1 MKYFIAHRGES
12 FFAPENTLA
21 AIKQAWIHNADGVE
35 IDIRLSKDNKIVVI
49 HDANTKRTS
58 GVSRSVKSQSL
69 ESLKKLDV
77 GRWKGKKWLN
87 EKIPTLEEVLENV
100 PAGKFVMIEIKSSI
114 AILPSLKK
122 LLHKSSIKNSQI
134 KLAGFGLKKMSLVK
148 KTLPQF
154 EVYRIK
160 RVDRENIILNSYRLN
175 RLIKSSKKNNLDG
188 VSLSYSRWLDKK
200 KIEKIKSSGLKVYV
214 WTVDSPPKALR
225 LINSEIDGIISNKSS
240 WLRNKLDEIKARNP
254 GL

>member
-1 MKYFIAHRGES
+1 MISFIAHRGES
-12 FFAPENTLA
+12 FIAPENTLA
-21 AIKQAWIHNADGVE
+21 AIKLAWTNNADGVE
-35 IDIRLSKDNKIVVI
+35 IDVRLSKDKKIVVI
-49 HDANTKRTS
+49 HDMNTKRTS
-58 GVSRSVKSQSL
+58 GLSRRVKSHSI

-77 GRWKGKKWLN
+77 GSWKGKKWLN
-87 EKIPTLEEVLENV
+87 ERIPTLKEILENV
-100 PAGKFVMIEIKSSI
+100 PSSKFVMVEIKSSI
-114 AILPSLKK
+114 AILPLLKK
-122 LLHKSSIKNSQI
+122 LLGKTHLKNSQI
-134 KLAGFGLKKMSLVK
+134 KLAGFGLKKMSLIK

-200 KIEKIKSSGLKVYV
+200 KIERIKSSGLKVYV

-225 LINSEIDGIISNKSS
+225 LINSGIDGIISNKST
-240 WLRNKLDEIKARNP
+240 WLRDKL
-254 GL
+254 L

>member
-12 FFAPENTLA
+12 SLVPENTLA
-21 AIKQAWIHNADGVE
+21 SIKQAWFHNADGVE
-35 IDIRLSKDNKIVVI
+35 IDVRLSKDNKIVVI

-58 GVSRSVKSQSL
+58 GVSGKVKSYTL

-77 GRWKGKKWLN
+77 GVWKGKKWLN
-87 EKIPTLEEVLENV
+87 ERIPTLEEVLETI
-100 PAGKFVMIEIKSSI
+100 PTGKFVMIEIKSSI

-148 KTLPQF
+148 KALPQF
-154 EVYRIK
+154 EVFRIK

-175 RLIKSSKKNNLDG
+175 RLIKSSKNNNLDG
-188 VSLSYSRWLDKK
+188 ISLSYSRWLNKK
-200 KIEKIKSSGLKVYV
+200 KIERIKSSGLKVFV
-214 WTVDSPPKALR
+214 WTVDNPIKAIR
-225 LINSEIDGIISNKSS
+225 LINSGIDGIISNKPT
-240 WLRNKLDEIKARNP
+240 WLKNKLGEIKARSP